1 MKLTQTDSLV
11 AIFCIALFLLGAKE
25 EVVLSEGKMADLL
38 LSAITN
44 TCDDVDASKWSPL
57 LKTCVLNIDHAMS
70 NDMMDLSNVRV
81 LLCDTDVES
90 CHEVLALLKKCCY
103 QVIPVCS
110 AADALDA
117 LNSQGHCIDI
127 VLAEASLLISNGAKI
142 FNFIKL
148 DVNIKHIPVIMMLD
162 EDEIPLV
169 LKGLMLGA
177 TDYLVKPLSSN
188 ELMKLWTHTKRKGSQ
203 LVY

>member
-1 MKLTQTDSLV
+1 MDTSES
-11 AIFCIALFLLGAKE
+11 I
-25 EVVLSEGKMADLL
+25 VVNEDGS
-38 LSAITN
+38 
-44 TCDDVDASKWSPL
+44 
-57 LKTCVLNIDHAMS
+57 NIDHAMS

-103 QVIPVCS
+103 QIIPVCS

-203 LVY
+203 TLSVAFD